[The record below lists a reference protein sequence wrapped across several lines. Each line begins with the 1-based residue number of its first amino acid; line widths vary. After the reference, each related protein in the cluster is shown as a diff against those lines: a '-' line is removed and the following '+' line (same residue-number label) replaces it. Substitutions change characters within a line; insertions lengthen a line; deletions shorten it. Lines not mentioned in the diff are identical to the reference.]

1 MKPII
6 IYPCEWGNINK
17 IDEDYTLEKEVAS
30 ELGFLT
36 YNFNYDEFVNGDKL
50 KLSVSSLNNKNVVYR
65 GWMMTVEQYRRFY
78 SELKSLGGNL
88 VTTPEEYEYT
98 HHFINSYDKIDRYT
112 PKTIWFRD
120 EEQINWDKVRNEL
133 GDKFIV
139 KDYVKSVKGFDF
151 PEYLES
157 SMTNEELDKYI
168 DKFKQLRGNL
178 YQGGIVLKKYVQ
190 LDKNNGHTHEFR
202 GFFINHGCRLMYHN
216 SDNKEDLVPFHMG
229 NEYAMTMLHSCFYT
243 IDYAR
248 LENGEYIVIEV
259 GDGQVSGIPLD
270 RKIAKQLY
278 KYIAKL
284 EN

>member
-1 MKPII
+1 MGPII
-6 IYPCEWGNINK
+6 LYPCEWGSINK
-17 IDEDYTLEKEVAS
+17 IDEDYKLEKEVAH
-30 ELGFLT
+30 ELGLLT
-36 YNFNYDEFVNGDKL
+36 YNFNYDEFTNGEEL
-50 KLSVSSLNNKNVVYR
+50 QLNVSSLNNQDVVYR
-65 GWMMTVEQYRRFY
+65 GWMLTVEQYRRFY
-78 SELKSLGGNL
+78 NELKSLGGNL

-98 HHFINSYDKIDRYT
+98 HHFIKSYNKIDRYT
-112 PKTIWFRD
+112 PKTIWFED
-120 EEQINWDKVRNEL
+120 GEQIDWDKVRNEL

-139 KDYVKSVKGFDF
+139 KDYVKSVKGFEF

-157 SMTNEELDKYI
+157 NMTNEELDNYI

-190 LDKNNGHTHEFR
+190 LDKKNEHTHEFR
-202 GFFINHGCRLMYHN
+202 AFFINHGCRLMYHN

-270 RKIAKQLY
+270 KKIAKQLY